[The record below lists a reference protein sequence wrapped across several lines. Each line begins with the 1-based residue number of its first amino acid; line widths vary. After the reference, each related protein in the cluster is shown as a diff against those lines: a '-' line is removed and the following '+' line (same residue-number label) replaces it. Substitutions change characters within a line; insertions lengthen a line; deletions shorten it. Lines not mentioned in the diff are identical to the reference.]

1 MFSGLFLSFFFL
13 ILFQWLIHGVEHG
26 EGNLQMTE
34 VIIINMELSAVV
46 GDSTLCLWARA
57 CTSLGPLACSSK
69 SIPL

>member
-1 MFSGLFLSFFFL
+1 MFSGFFLSFFK
-13 ILFQWLIHGVEHG
+13 ILFQWLILGVEHG

-46 GDSTLCLWARA
+46 GDSTFCLWARA

-69 SIPL
+69 SILL